1 MTLQNANIFIHEKLN
16 NLFLRTFLQ
25 TFRERVLQGRKLQNL
40 RNKFWLT
47 FGETFSNKLS
57 LLPKKT
63 IYKAI
68 CSWKFLQ
75 SLGSRSGI
83 RSFSLF
89 DSFFWSRTQS
99 ILGLCKISNAIMATW
114 HTQNNKSKIRNTEQ
128 VICNGKTRK
137 SGTGKTVWYGTR
149 WPWKH
154 EVFST
159 SQKWLPTKMSWWK
172 HNIWWV
178 IYNSVYDKIIWI
190 S

>member
-1 MTLQNANIFIHEKLN
+1 MVKLFPIN
-16 NLFLRTFLQ
+16 SRFYLKRLYIRPFAVESSFKVWDL
-25 TFRERVLQGRKLQNL
+25 G
-40 RNKFWLT
+40 
-47 FGETFSNKLS
+47 
-57 LLPKKT
+57 
-63 IYKAI
+63 
-68 CSWKFLQ
+68 
-75 SLGSRSGI
+75 LGSVHFHYLTV
-83 RSFSLF
+83 SFEVEHSQ
-89 DSFFWSRTQS
+89 FW
-99 ILGLCKISNAIMATW
+99 GCDKISNAIMATW

-149 WPWKH
+149 WTWKH

>member
-1 MTLQNANIFIHEKLN
+1 M
-16 NLFLRTFLQ
+16 R
-25 TFRERVLQGRKLQNL
+25 NL
-40 RNKFWLT
+40 RNKFWQT

-68 CSWKFLQ
+68 CSGKSLQ
-75 SLGSRSGI
+75 SLGSAHFHYLTV
-83 RSFSLF
+83 SFEVEHSQ
-89 DSFFWSRTQS
+89 FW
-99 ILGLCKISNAIMATW
+99 GCDKISNAIMATW
-114 HTQNNKSKIRNTEQ
+114 HTQNSKSKIRNTEK

-149 WPWKH
+149 WTWKH